1 MFSLQ
6 LNFGLTELRVVNP
19 HCDILSDNAKALAS
33 GSVEILENAKIF
45 PTLKECIADLHRVFA
60 TTVRPRR
67 KFFIT

>member
-1 MFSLQ
+1 
-6 LNFGLTELRVVNP
+6 VVNP

-45 PTLKECIADLHRVFA
+45 PTLKECVADLHRVFA

-67 KFFIT
+67 KFLIS

>member
-1 MFSLQ
+1 
-6 LNFGLTELRVVNP
+6 VVDP

-45 PTLKECIADLHRVFA
+45 PTLKECVADLHRVFA

-67 KFFIT
+67 KFLMS